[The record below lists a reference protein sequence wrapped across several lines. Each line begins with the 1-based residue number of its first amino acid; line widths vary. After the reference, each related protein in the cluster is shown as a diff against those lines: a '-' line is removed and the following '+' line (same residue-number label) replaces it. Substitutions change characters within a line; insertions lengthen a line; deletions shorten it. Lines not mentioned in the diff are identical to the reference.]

1 MVAWLLRCPD
11 CVASHLLVHDIRY
24 LLLGYAAFDIRH
36 IYHEANN
43 AANWFA
49 SFVAQHSGGF
59 FWIFMFCWC
68 PLGIS
73 FFGSFGLYSYSLCM
87 KHPFYQKEN
96 KKENI
101 NGERRWEEIGWL
113 VTSQV
118 VDPTHVTIHWLT
130 LLGQSDETRF
140 ERWLKVISLLW
151 GSDRTRF
158 ERWWK
163 VLILLCETR
172 CWKIVLHAIMRMDS
186 CIFLEKYCIKINWP
200 IIWASH
206 CCIIWKLCQ

>member
-118 VDPTHVTIHWLT
+118 VDPHTCYYPLTHTVRAEWWNKIW
-130 LLGQSDETRF
+130 
-140 ERWLKVISLLW
+140 KVIKGYKFVVRQW
-151 GSDRTRF
+151 QN
-158 ERWWK
+158 
-163 VLILLCETR
+163 
-172 CWKIVLHAIMRMDS
+172 KIWEMVKGFDFVVWDEMLKNCSS
-186 CIFLEKYCIKINWP
+186 CYYEDG
-200 IIWASH
+200 
-206 CCIIWKLCQ
+206 